1 MMLLMLSMIFAY
13 HLFSFNVVSAAKL
26 KPTKMLITNATK
38 IIRIVKII
46 ELKILE

>member
-1 MMLLMLSMIFAY
+1 
-13 HLFSFNVVSAAKL
+13 
-26 KPTKMLITNATK
+26 MLITNAAK